1 MYLLQAKEKVD
12 KEVRKKE
19 RERKKRLRQERKE
32 RKKIDSYDGLVQGWQ
47 DTTFNCGY
55 LGSFAVSCVATFTSR
70 THTHTHSMRT
80 LRRRQRLQFH
90 AGPSHLPDASPWPQT
105 HVH

>member
-70 THTHTHSMRT
+70 TPHSHTLNAHTRAY
-80 LRRRQRLQFH
+80 QRLPFH
-90 AGPSHLPDASPWPQT
+90 AGPSHLRDASPWPQT
-105 HVH
+105 RVH